1 MRPEAPTAP
10 EPVVSR
16 RGFLTGTVGGCAA
29 IAVANPAEALQR
41 EAHELPPDAVGFLF
55 DSTLCVGCKA
65 CVVACKEANGKPA
78 EVPAGFAS
86 WNAGTYDAAVDL
98 SGDTLNVIRL
108 YTSGTGATKD
118 VEADG
123 HAFVKRSCLHCVDP
137 SCVSVCPVS
146 AMRKDEKTGIVTYNK
161 DACIG
166 CRYCTYACPF
176 GVPQY
181 QLNDAFGQISK
192 CQMCT
197 HLQKDGKLPAC
208 ADVCPTGATLFG
220 PVRALDIE
228 ADRRR
233 ALTPG
238 TVTAF
243 PRGDVTKTLGGDRP
257 SHEAPVASYVDHV
270 YGRTEGGGTQ
280 MRYLAGVP
288 FVKLGLPALP
298 AHSGASISE
307 GVQHTLYK
315 GLIAPLLGLAGLLL
329 LAFRS
334 ARANARHEA
343 KNHAH
348 PKVEG

>member
-1 MRPEAPTAP
+1 MATPDPMLD
-10 EPVVSR
+10 R
-16 RGFLTGTVGGCAA
+16 RGFLTGAVGGCAA
-29 IAVANPAEALQR
+29 VAASAAPAEALQR
-41 EAHELPPDAVGFLF
+41 EAKELPPEAVGFLF

-65 CVVACKEANGKPA
+65 CVTACKSANGKPA
-78 EVPAGFAS
+78 EVPAAMA
-86 WNAGTYDAAVDL
+86 WNGGTWDSAIDL

-108 YTSGTGATKD
+108 YTDGTGATKD
-118 VEADG
+118 AETDG

-146 AMRKDEKTGIVTYNK
+146 AMRKDAATGVVTYDK

-176 GVPQY
+176 GVPQF
-181 QLNDAFGQISK
+181 QLDQAFGQISK
-192 CQMCT
+192 CQMCS

-220 PVRALDIE
+220 PVRELDKE
-228 ADRRR
+228 ADRRL
-233 ALTPG
+233 ALKPG
-238 TVTAF
+238 TVVEF

-257 SHEAPVASYVDHV
+257 GHKAPAATYLSHV

-280 MRYLAGVP
+280 MRYVAGVS
-288 FVKLGLPALP
+288 FQKLGLPALP
-298 AHSGASISE
+298 SWSAASVTE

-315 GLIAPLLGLAGLLL
+315 GLIAPMLGLAGLLA

-334 ARANARHEA
+334 SRAAARHDA
-343 KNHAH
+343 KNHPHTEA
-348 PKVEG
+348 